1 MRHKRHVHVK
11 GNGASAGELNIIPEL
26 DLHALTVDEAL
37 PVIHEYLNDAFMA
50 GMKEV
55 RIVHGKGTGI
65 LRQAVMRELKRHPL
79 VKSFR
84 RGSRY
89 EGSTGATVV
98 EL

>member
-1 MRHKRHVHVK
+1 MGRKRQDYVE

-37 PVIHEYLNDAFMA
+37 PVIHEYLNEAFMA

-65 LRQAVMRELKRHPL
+65 LRQAVMRELNVTPL
-79 VKSFR
+79 
-84 RGSRY
+84 
-89 EGSTGATVV
+89 
-98 EL
+98 